1 MRKQTPKVDYLAPF
15 LAIRGITDARDITT
29 EDAIYL
35 RQMCLADLKQRLIDK
50 ANLIQKRFEAVSIG
64 ASKRP
69 RQLDREFTFV
79 CLFARRTRKC
89 RRSSNGTRPTK

>member
-50 ANLIQKRFEAVSIG
+50 ANLIQKRFEAVSC
-64 ASKRP
+64 RH
-69 RQLDREFTFV
+69 QLLCHSMDLSLLV
-79 CLFARRTRKC
+79 SA
-89 RRSSNGTRPTK
+89 